1 MNVTKKNR
9 YLHFV
14 YYSLSFFAR
23 RSLLFDLYTTDQIH
37 RLPDYPKNS
46 SGLLYIAFYVQQP
59 VGQYVS
65 NASALPRRI
74 LAQIMVIHKSEIEA
88 AIGANISGIEAWFKP
103 GEPTFSPTLGTAEPA
118 AKEWKWIIIGVI
130 VGGVFLVIVVIIV
143 WRW

>member
-1 MNVTKKNR
+1 M
-9 YLHFV
+9 
-14 YYSLSFFAR
+14 SFFAR

-37 RLPDYPKNS
+37 LLPDYPTNS
-46 SGLLYIAFYVQQP
+46 SGLLYVAFYVQQP

-65 NASALPRRI
+65 NASALPHRI
-74 LAQIMVIHKSEIEA
+74 LVQIIVIHKGEIEA

-103 GEPTFSPTLGTAEPA
+103 GEPTFSPTVGTGEPA